1 VKVLT
6 ADVRDPRREGVIEAP
21 YMTVETDEQ
30 PRLMGKTIHRGR
42 INAIQYGMFWMI
54 ESSLI
59 DISEEDIVGLVNM
72 DPQIDKLVPVEVH
85 WPGGTGWYAMP
96 VDRARRLLRK
106 YGRKYVFLV
115 SDVAARQG
123 RLQWDLE
130 HHPAMCMHKDPES
143 QWVCG
148 EDRIRDTVNL
158 DGVQMP
164 ACRDH
169 ISAVRDTA
177 KNLRLQKTRR

>member
-1 VKVLT
+1 MKVLT

-21 YMTVETDEQ
+21 YLTVQTDEQ
-30 PRLMGKTIHRGR
+30 PRQMGNILTRGR
-42 INAIQYGMFWMI
+42 IIARQHGMFWQLETDMTGF
-54 ESSLI
+54 
-59 DISEEDIVGLVNM
+59 SEEDIVGFVNM
-72 DPQIDKLVPVEVH
+72 DIRFDKLVPVEIC
-85 WPGGTGWYAMP
+85 WSGGSGWYAMS

-106 YGRKYVFLV
+106 YGRDYAYNL

-130 HHPAMCMHKDPES
+130 CRPPMCMHKDPES

-148 EDRIRDTVNL
+148 EDRVRDTINL
-158 DGVQMP
+158 DGVQIP